1 MMTTE
6 TTWGEGVRMMIKINR
21 LSLVNIY
28 FVDDNFNDQMMRR
41 EKNEKKKKLDQGQSY
56 QRHREFGG
64 NLQLLYSLCA
74 FVWS

>member
-41 EKNEKKKKLDQGQSY
+41 EKNEKKKETRSRSELSTS
-56 QRHREFGG
+56 QRIWR
-64 NLQLLYSLCA
+64 
-74 FVWS
+74 